1 MSFSTATAEAHP
13 NIAFIKYWGNRDDD
27 LRLPQNGSISMNL
40 GDLVTR
46 TMVTFDSS
54 LPRDTFDLNGIRQS
68 GAALDRVSRHLNLIR
83 GIRGFSSPAHIFS
96 ESNFPA
102 SAGLA
107 SSAAAFAALT
117 VAAVRAAGMEMDE
130 KALTRLA
137 RRGSGSAAR
146 SIPAGF
152 VEWYRG
158 DTDEDSCAISIA
170 PANHWDLVDCI
181 AIIDSGEKKTSTSD
195 GHRFAG
201 SSPLQSARVADADR
215 RLGLCRDAI
224 LQRDF
229 DALARVIELDSNL
242 MHSIAMTSNPS
253 IYYWKPATIDLMQ
266 TIVTWRQTGIPV
278 AFTIDAGPN
287 VHVICEKEYAHN
299 IKEKLAAHPG
309 VLNVILTSSGEGTV
323 LI

>member
-13 NIAFIKYWGNRDDD
+13 NIALVKYWGNRDDD

-46 TMVTFDSS
+46 TMVTFDST

-68 GAALDRVSRHLNLIR
+68 GAALDRVSQHLNLIR
-83 GIRGFSSPAHIFS
+83 GIRGFSTPAHVFS

-102 SAGLA
+102 GAGLA

-158 DTDEDSCAISIA
+158 ETDEDSYAVSIA
-170 PANHWDLVDCI
+170 PASHWELVDCI
-181 AIIDSGEKKTSTSD
+181 AIIDSGEKKTGSTE

-201 SSPLQSARVADADR
+201 TSPMQSARVADADR
-215 RLGLCRDAI
+215 RLALCRDA
-224 LQRDF
+224 LMLRDF
-229 DALARVIELDSNL
+229 DALASVIELESNL
-242 MHSIAMTSNPS
+242 LHGIAMTSHPA
-253 IYYWKPATIDLMQ
+253 IYYWKPATIDLML
-266 TIVTWRQTGIPV
+266 TVSAWRNSGVPA
-278 AFTIDAGPN
+278 AFTLDAGPN
-287 VHVICEKEYAHN
+287 VHVICEKAYADN
-299 IKEKLAAHPG
+299 LKEKLANRPG
-309 VLNVILTSSGEGTV
+309 VMNVIVSNPGYGTI

>member
-13 NIAFIKYWGNRDDD
+13 NIAFVKYWGNRDED

-68 GAALDRVSRHLNLIR
+68 GAGLDRVSRHLNLIR
-83 GIRGFSSPAHIFS
+83 GIRGFASSAHIFS

-102 SAGLA
+102 GAGLA

-130 KALTRLA
+130 KALSRLA

-146 SIPAGF
+146 SIPGGF

-158 DTDEDSCAISIA
+158 EKDEDSYAASIA
-170 PANHWDLVDCI
+170 PANHWELVDCI
-181 AIIDSGEKKTSTSD
+181 AIIDSGEKKTGSSE
-195 GHRFAG
+195 GHRLAHT
-201 SSPLQSARVADADR
+201 SPLQSARVADAER
-215 RLGLCRDAI
+215 RLALCRNA
-224 LQRDF
+224 LLERDF
-229 DALARVIELDSNL
+229 DALASVIELDSNL
-242 MHSIAMTSNPS
+242 LHSIAMTSNPAV
-253 IYYWKPATIDLMQ
+253 YYWKPATIDLMK
-266 TIVTWRQTGIPV
+266 TIINWRQTGLPV
-278 AFTIDAGPN
+278 AFTLDAGPN
-287 VHVICEKEYAHN
+287 VHVICEKADASD
-299 IKEKLAAHPG
+299 IKDKISDHPG
-309 VLNVILTSSGEGTV
+309 VLTVMFSTPGEGTF